1 MVKKWLKQLN
11 NLKEWWNEKAI
22 DRLLKQS
29 GVDVSPEPDLWGILS
44 KSDEDIVLARLWE
57 DKLWIAL
64 LRKYAEG
71 ANKAM
76 IQEVKNKNYDEALRL
91 NGQFFCYNS
100 LIIKSRRAAQKN
112 DTNNNIR
119 V

>member
-1 MVKKWLKQLN
+1 MLRKLLKQLN
-11 NLKEWWNEKAI
+11 NLKEWWNVRSI
-22 DRLLKQS
+22 DRLLKEA
-29 GVDVSPEPDLWGILS
+29 GVDVSPEVDIWGILPRP
-44 KSDEDIVLARLWE
+44 DEDLVLARLWN

-71 ANKAM
+71 VNKAM

-100 LIIKSRRAAQKN
+100 LIVKSKRAAQKN
-112 DTNNNIR
+112 K
-119 V
+119 